1 MSRFLHKMLSRTY
14 KLCGDG
20 FIDST
25 SHEFSLNENAVL
37 SYSTTQKAI
46 VSKLFTEPPSCSVL
60 CKVF

>member
-1 MSRFLHKMLSRTY
+1 MLSRTY

-20 FIDST
+20 FIDGT
-25 SHEFSLNENAVL
+25 SREFSLNENAVL